1 MMDEGIAAELK
12 RRERIVAKPDA
23 TLLTA
28 LKSGDQ
34 NALSLAMEVGTVA
47 ALAAVEETIAL
58 YSGNPQVTFYQPG
71 GTFENDATIR
81 DKALQE
87 LVEMAGSR
95 QLLKD
100 PAYSQYCI
108 SRLGRDIGNEFMR
121 ALYQEDTQ
129 ACFDYQLL
137 GIQMQLAILITGSVN

>member
-1 MMDEGIAAELK
+1 MDTEIASSL
-12 RRERIVAKPDA
+12 RRNERIAVKPDGK
-23 TLLTA
+23 LLVA

-34 NALSLAMEVGTVA
+34 NALSLAMQTRTEA

-58 YSGNPQVTFYQPG
+58 YSGNPAVTFYQPG
-71 GTFENDATIR
+71 GVVENNAIMR
-81 DKALQE
+81 ERALQE
-87 LVEMAGSR
+87 LAAMAGSQ

-121 ALYQEDTQ
+121 ALYQEDPQ
-129 ACFDYQLL
+129 ACYDYQLL
-137 GIQMQLAILITGSVN
+137 GIQMQLALMIMGKVT